1 MSRLF
6 NNKNTYRPLHSTIFA
21 VACLTSTL
29 VNANNE
35 AELDDIRITAKDDSL
50 TEIST
55 KKLLRMPGA
64 GNDPLRAI
72 EALPGVTF
80 STGRNAE
87 PAVRGSSPDDNLYI
101 IDFMPVANIF
111 HFDGSSLLND
121 NVIQDFKL
129 EAAAFDAQYNNAT
142 GAVIEANSRAPY
154 TDRKQAV
161 IDFSFLKAGILLETP
176 ITENSAAY
184 LSVRQSLI
192 HFYIENLLDDE
203 DFEFTTV
210 PEYYD
215 YQAKYQLQLSDDD
228 SISVQA
234 LGSRDKAGLLFSEDS
249 DTVKR
254 DPGLVGGI
262 NVNSYFHSQG
272 ILLENTFSDTTRIKT
287 GFSHMLSDISLK
299 LGANNNLEATSSD
312 YNFRSHLTTDLNL
325 YHTLRL
331 GVEVVENHIDFK
343 GDFTASPSGLG
354 KPDNRLTNS
363 SERIT
368 EKDNLKIYNYDVF
381 IADDWFVTPRL
392 TLTPGVVA
400 SYDDYSEQKFL
411 QGRFNFRW
419 EFIDYWWLN
428 GAWGQHHKFTDNF
441 GEVAKGFGNP
451 DLKQSTSI
459 HYLLGIE
466 HQLNPSLLVKFDAYY
481 KTFDDLAIPRADKDQ
496 LDPALSD
503 ADYIALPRYTNDA
516 DGDAYGFEFFMN
528 KSFSE
533 GWYGWLSAAYSETRR
548 RNNLTGEDFKYDFDQ
563 PWIVNLVSN
572 HELNADWTIGFKWRY
587 QSGQLI
593 TPVVDTEPNTN
604 PEFAGLGLVDPIY
617 GELNSRRLPDIHKL
631 DIRLDRNYQYKK
643 WNMDL
648 YVEVLNVYN
657 QANVSGYKY
666 NEDYTDKEDITGL
679 PTIVSFGIK
688 ANL

>member
-1 MSRLF
+1 MSRLLK
-6 NNKNTYRPLHSTIFA
+6 NKNIYRSLHSTIFA
-21 VACLTSTL
+21 VTCLTSTL

-254 DPGLVGGI
+254 DPGLSGGI
-262 NVNSYFHSQG
+262 SVNSYFHSQG
-272 ILLENTFSDTTRIKT
+272 ILLENTLSDSTRLKT
-287 GFSHMLSDISLK
+287 GFSHMLRNIDLGIGLENDLNARSEDYSL
-299 LGANNNLEATSSD
+299 
-312 YNFRSHLTTDLNL
+312 RSHLTTNLNL
-325 YHTLRL
+325 YHTLRT
-331 GVEVVENHIDFK
+331 GIDIVENHIDFD
-343 GDFTASPSGLG
+343 GDFTAQPCTELQADCSLSENTSRIAES
-354 KPDNRLTNS
+354 DNR
-363 SERIT
+363 
-368 EKDNLKIYNYDVF
+368 KIYNYDVF

-392 TLTPGVVA
+392 SLTPGVTG
-400 SYDDYSEQKFL
+400 SYDDYSEQTFL
-411 QGRFNFRW
+411 QGKFKFRW

-428 GAWGQHHKFTDNF
+428 GGWGQYHKFTDNF
-441 GEVAKGFGNP
+441 AEVAKGFGNP
-451 DLKQSTSI
+451 DLKQSTSD
-459 HYLLGIE
+459 HYTLGIE
-466 HQLNPSLLVKFDAYY
+466 HQLNETLLIKFDSYY
-481 KTFDDLAIPRADKDQ
+481 KTFDDLVVANI
-496 LDPALSD
+496 DPTT
-503 ADYIALPRYTNDA
+503 PRYTNDA
-516 DGDAYGFEFFMN
+516 DGDAYGFELFLN

-533 GWYGWLSAAYSETRR
+533 GWYGWVSAAYSETRR
-548 RNNLTGEDFKYDFDQ
+548 RNKLTGEDFKYNYDQ

-572 HELNADWTIGFKWRY
+572 HELNQDWTLGFKWRY

-593 TPVVDTEPNTN
+593 TPVVSAAQTN
-604 PEFAGLGLVDPIY
+604 VDNPDKYVPVY
-617 GELNSRRLPDIHKL
+617 GDLNSRRLPDIHKL

>member
-29 VNANNE
+29 VNANKE

-254 DPGLVGGI
+254 DPGLSGGI
-262 NVNSYFHSQG
+262 SVNSYFHSQG
-272 ILLENTFSDTTRIKT
+272 ILLENTLSDSTRLKT
-287 GFSHMLSDISLK
+287 GFSHMLRNIDLGIGLENDLNARSEDYSL
-299 LGANNNLEATSSD
+299 
-312 YNFRSHLTTDLNL
+312 RSHLTTNLNL
-325 YHTLRL
+325 YHTLRT
-331 GVEVVENHIDFK
+331 GIDIVENHIDFD
-343 GDFTASPSGLG
+343 GDFTAQPCTELQADCSLSENTSRIAES
-354 KPDNRLTNS
+354 DNR
-363 SERIT
+363 
-368 EKDNLKIYNYDVF
+368 KIYNYDVF

-392 TLTPGVVA
+392 SLTPGVTG
-400 SYDDYSEQKFL
+400 SYDDYSEQTFL
-411 QGRFNFRW
+411 QGKFKFRW

-428 GAWGQHHKFTDNF
+428 GGWGQYHKFTDNF
-441 GEVAKGFGNP
+441 AEVAKGFGNP
-451 DLKQSTSI
+451 DLKQSTSD
-459 HYLLGIE
+459 HYTLGIE
-466 HQLNPSLLVKFDAYY
+466 HQLNETLLIKFDSYY
-481 KTFDDLAIPRADKDQ
+481 KTFDDLVVANI
-496 LDPALSD
+496 DPTT
-503 ADYIALPRYTNDA
+503 PRYTNDA
-516 DGDAYGFEFFMN
+516 DGDAYGFELFLN

-533 GWYGWLSAAYSETRR
+533 GWYGWVSAAYSETRR
-548 RNNLTGEDFKYDFDQ
+548 RNKLTGEDFKYNYDQ

-572 HELNADWTIGFKWRY
+572 HELNQDWTLGFKWRY

-593 TPVVDTEPNTN
+593 TPVVSAAQTN
-604 PEFAGLGLVDPIY
+604 IDNPDKYVPVY
-617 GELNSRRLPDIHKL
+617 GDLNSRRLPDIHKL

>member
-1 MSRLF
+1 MSRLLK
-6 NNKNTYRPLHSTIFA
+6 NKNNHRTLNRSMFA
-21 VACLTSTL
+21 LTALASSM
-29 VNANNE
+29 VYANNE
-35 AELDDIRITAKDDSL
+35 AELDDIRITAQDDSL

-176 ITENSAAY
+176 ITKNSAAY

-215 YQAKYQLQLSDDD
+215 YQAKYQLQLADGD
-228 SISVQA
+228 SISIQA
-234 LGSRDKAGLLFSEDS
+234 LGSRDKAGLLFAEDS

-254 DPGLVGGI
+254 EPGLSGGI

-272 ILLENTFSDTTRIKT
+272 ILFENTLSDSTRLKT
-287 GFSHMLSDISLK
+287 GFSHMLRNIDLGIGLENDLKARSEDYSL
-299 LGANNNLEATSSD
+299 
-312 YNFRSHLTTDLNL
+312 RSHLTTDLNL
-325 YHTLRL
+325 HHTLRT
-331 GVEVVENHIDFK
+331 GIDIVENHIDFD
-343 GDFTASPSGLG
+343 GDFTAQPCTELQADCSL
-354 KPDNRLTNS
+354 
-363 SERIT
+363 SENKSRIT
-368 EKDNLKIYNYDVF
+368 ESDNRKIYNYDVF
-381 IADDWFVTPRL
+381 IADDWFVTPKL
-392 TLTPGVVA
+392 AVTPGVTW
-400 SYDDYSEQKFL
+400 SYDDYSEQTFL
-411 QGRFNFRW
+411 QGKFKFRL

-428 GAWGQHHKFTDNF
+428 GGWGQYHKFTDNF
-441 GEVAKGFGNP
+441 AEVAKGFGNP
-451 DLKQSTSI
+451 DLKQSTSD
-459 HYLLGIE
+459 HYTLGIE
-466 HQLNPSLLVKFDAYY
+466 HQLNETLLIKFDGYY
-481 KTFDDLAIPRADKDQ
+481 KTFDDLVVANV
-496 LDPALSD
+496 DPST
-503 ADYIALPRYTNDA
+503 PRYTNDA
-516 DGDAYGFEFFMN
+516 DGDAYGFELFLN

-533 GWYGWLSAAYSETRR
+533 GWYGWVSAAYSETRR
-548 RNNLTGEDFKYDFDQ
+548 RNKQTGEDFKYNYDQ

-572 HELNADWTIGFKWRY
+572 HELNQDWTFGFKWRY

-593 TPVVDTEPNTN
+593 TPVLSAAQTN
-604 PEFAGLGLVDPIY
+604 IENPDKYVPIY
-617 GELNSRRLPDIHKL
+617 GDLNSKRLPDIHKL

>member
-1 MSRLF
+1 MSRLLK
-6 NNKNTYRPLHSTIFA
+6 NKNIYRSLHSTIFA
-21 VACLTSTL
+21 VTCLTSTL

-55 KKLLRMPGA
+55 KKLLRIPGA

-254 DPGLVGGI
+254 DPGLSGGI
-262 NVNSYFHSQG
+262 SVNSYFHSQG
-272 ILLENTFSDTTRIKT
+272 ILLENTLSDSTRLKT
-287 GFSHMLSDISLK
+287 GFSHMLRNIDLGIGLENDLNARSEDYSL
-299 LGANNNLEATSSD
+299 
-312 YNFRSHLTTDLNL
+312 RSHLTTNLNL
-325 YHTLRL
+325 YHTLRT
-331 GVEVVENHIDFK
+331 GIDIVENHIDFD
-343 GDFTASPSGLG
+343 GDFTAQPCTELQADCSLSENTSRIAES
-354 KPDNRLTNS
+354 DNR
-363 SERIT
+363 
-368 EKDNLKIYNYDVF
+368 KIYNYDVF

-392 TLTPGVVA
+392 SLTPGVTG
-400 SYDDYSEQKFL
+400 SYDDYSEQTFL
-411 QGRFNFRW
+411 QGKFKFRW
-419 EFIDYWWLN
+419 EFIDYWWLS
-428 GAWGQHHKFTDNF
+428 GGWGQYHKFTDNF
-441 GEVAKGFGNP
+441 AEVAKGFGNP
-451 DLKQSTSI
+451 DLKQSTSD
-459 HYLLGIE
+459 HYTLGIE
-466 HQLNPSLLVKFDAYY
+466 HQLNETLLIKFDSYY
-481 KTFDDLAIPRADKDQ
+481 KTFDDLVVANI
-496 LDPALSD
+496 DPTT
-503 ADYIALPRYTNDA
+503 PRYTNDA
-516 DGDAYGFEFFMN
+516 DGDAYGFELFLN

-533 GWYGWLSAAYSETRR
+533 GWYGWVSAAYSETRR
-548 RNNLTGEDFKYDFDQ
+548 RNKLTGEDFKYNYDQ

-572 HELNADWTIGFKWRY
+572 HELNQDWTLGFKWRY

-593 TPVVDTEPNTN
+593 TPVVSAAQTN
-604 PEFAGLGLVDPIY
+604 VDNPDKYVPVY
-617 GELNSRRLPDIHKL
+617 GDLNSRRLPDIHKL

>member
-55 KKLLRMPGA
+55 KKLLRIPGA

-254 DPGLVGGI
+254 DPGLSGGI
-262 NVNSYFHSQG
+262 SVNSYFHSQG
-272 ILLENTFSDTTRIKT
+272 ILLENTLSDSTRLKT
-287 GFSHMLSDISLK
+287 GFSHMLRNIDLGIGLENDLNARSEDYSL
-299 LGANNNLEATSSD
+299 
-312 YNFRSHLTTDLNL
+312 RSHLTTNLNL
-325 YHTLRL
+325 YHTLRT
-331 GVEVVENHIDFK
+331 GIDIVENHIDFD
-343 GDFTASPSGLG
+343 GDFTAQPCTELQADCSLSENTSRIAES
-354 KPDNRLTNS
+354 DNR
-363 SERIT
+363 
-368 EKDNLKIYNYDVF
+368 KIYNYDVF

-392 TLTPGVVA
+392 SLTPGVTG
-400 SYDDYSEQKFL
+400 SYDDYSEQTFL
-411 QGRFNFRW
+411 QGKFKFRW
-419 EFIDYWWLN
+419 EFIDYWWFN
-428 GAWGQHHKFTDNF
+428 GGWGQYHKFTDNF
-441 GEVAKGFGNP
+441 AEVAKGFGNP
-451 DLKQSTSI
+451 DLKQSTSD
-459 HYLLGIE
+459 HYTLGIE
-466 HQLNPSLLVKFDAYY
+466 HQLNETLLIKFDSYY
-481 KTFDDLAIPRADKDQ
+481 KTFDDLVVANI
-496 LDPALSD
+496 DPTT
-503 ADYIALPRYTNDA
+503 PRYTNDA
-516 DGDAYGFEFFMN
+516 DGDAYGFELFLN

-533 GWYGWLSAAYSETRR
+533 GWYGWVSAAYSETRR
-548 RNNLTGEDFKYDFDQ
+548 RNKLTREDFKYNYDQ

-572 HELNADWTIGFKWRY
+572 HELNQDWTLGFKWRY

-593 TPVVDTEPNTN
+593 TPVVSAAQTN
-604 PEFAGLGLVDPIY
+604 IDNPDKYVPVY
-617 GELNSRRLPDIHKL
+617 GDLNSRRLPDIHKL

>member
-1 MSRLF
+1 MSRLLK
-6 NNKNTYRPLHSTIFA
+6 NKNNHRTLNRSMFA
-21 VACLTSTL
+21 LTALASSM
-29 VNANNE
+29 VYANNE

-55 KKLLRMPGA
+55 KKLLRIPGA

-254 DPGLVGGI
+254 DPGLSGGI
-262 NVNSYFHSQG
+262 SVNSYFHSQG
-272 ILLENTFSDTTRIKT
+272 ILLENTLSDSTRLKT
-287 GFSHMLSDISLK
+287 GFSHMLRNIDLGIGLENDLNARSEDYSL
-299 LGANNNLEATSSD
+299 
-312 YNFRSHLTTDLNL
+312 RSHLTTNLNL
-325 YHTLRL
+325 YHTLRT
-331 GVEVVENHIDFK
+331 GIDIVENHIDFD
-343 GDFTASPSGLG
+343 GDFTAQPCTELQADCSLSENTSRIAES
-354 KPDNRLTNS
+354 DNR
-363 SERIT
+363 
-368 EKDNLKIYNYDVF
+368 KIYNYDVF

-392 TLTPGVVA
+392 SLTPGVTG
-400 SYDDYSEQKFL
+400 SYDDYSEQTFL
-411 QGRFNFRW
+411 QGKFKFRW

-428 GAWGQHHKFTDNF
+428 GGWGQYHKFTDNF
-441 GEVAKGFGNP
+441 AEVAKGFGNP
-451 DLKQSTSI
+451 DLKQSTSD
-459 HYLLGIE
+459 HYTLGIE
-466 HQLNPSLLVKFDAYY
+466 HQLNETLLIKFDSYY
-481 KTFDDLAIPRADKDQ
+481 KTFDDLVVANI
-496 LDPALSD
+496 DPTT
-503 ADYIALPRYTNDA
+503 PRYTNDA
-516 DGDAYGFEFFMN
+516 DGDAYGFELFLN

-533 GWYGWLSAAYSETRR
+533 GWYGWISAAYSETRR
-548 RNNLTGEDFKYDFDQ
+548 RNKLTGEDFKYNYDQ

-572 HELNADWTIGFKWRY
+572 HELNQDWTLGFKWRY

-593 TPVVDTEPNTN
+593 TPVVSAAQTN
-604 PEFAGLGLVDPIY
+604 VDNPDKYVPVY
-617 GELNSRRLPDIHKL
+617 GDLNSRRLPDIHKL

>member
-1 MSRLF
+1 MFKVLLKTSSLSMI
-6 NNKNTYRPLHSTIFA
+6 LMA
-21 VACLTSTL
+21 STL
-29 VNANNE
+29 SHSNQE
-35 AELDDIRITAKDDSL
+35 AELDAIRITASDDPL
-50 TEIST
+50 TEVST
-55 KKLLRMPGA
+55 QKLLRMPGA

-80 STGRNAE
+80 STGRNSE
-87 PAVRGSSPDDNLYI
+87 PAVRGSSPEDNLYI
-101 IDFMPVANIF
+101 IDFMPVKNIF

-154 TDRKQAV
+154 TERKQAV
-161 IDFSFLKAGILLETP
+161 IDFSLLKAGILLETP
-176 ITENSAAY
+176 ISENSAAY

-215 YQAKYQLQLSDDD
+215 YQAKYQVQLSGGDTL
-228 SISVQA
+228 SVQA
-234 LGSRDKAGLLFSEDS
+234 LGTRDKAGLLFADDS

-254 DPGLVGGI
+254 DPALSGGV

-272 ILLENTFSDTTRIKT
+272 IVIENNLSETTRLKT
-287 GFSHMLSDISLK
+287 GFSHMLSDIALN
-299 LGANNNLEATSSD
+299 LGRENNLKAKSND
-312 YNFRSHLTTDLNL
+312 YTLRSHLTTDLDL
-325 YHTLRL
+325 YHTLRT
-331 GVEVVENHIDFK
+331 GIDIVENHIDFN
-343 GDFTASPSGLG
+343 GDFSAQACDEYTPNCSLSEN
-354 KPDNRLTNS
+354 K
-363 SERIT
+363 ERIT
-368 EKDNLKIYNYDVF
+368 QSDNLKIYNYDLF

-392 TLTPGVVA
+392 TLTPGAVA
-400 SYDDYSEQKFL
+400 SYDDYSEQSFL
-411 QGRFNFRW
+411 QGRFKFRW

-451 DLKQSTSI
+451 NLKQSTSD

-466 HQLNPSLLVKFDAYY
+466 HQLNESLLVKLDAYY
-481 KTFDDLAIPRADKDQ
+481 KSFDDLIIARADKDEVYPT
-496 LDPALSD
+496 LTD
-503 ADYIALPRYTNDA
+503 AEYKALPRYTNDA
-516 DGDAYGFEFFMN
+516 DGHAYGFELFIN

-533 GWYGWLSAAYSETRR
+533 GWYGWLSTAYSETRR
-548 RNNLTGEDFKYDFDQ
+548 RNKLTGEDFKYNYDQ
-563 PWIVNLVSN
+563 PWIINLVSN
-572 HELNADWTIGFKWRY
+572 HELNEDWTIGFKWRY

-593 TPVVDTEPNTN
+593 TPVLSSAQTN
-604 PEFAGLGLVDPIY
+604 SEYPDLWVPTY
-617 GELNSRRLPDIHKL
+617 GELNSKRLPDSHKL
-631 DIRLDRNYQYKK
+631 DIRLDRNYQYQK

-657 QANVSGYKY
+657 QDNVTSYKY
-666 NEDYTDKEDITGL
+666 NEDYTDKEDVTGL
-679 PTIVSFGIK
+679 PMIVSFGIK

>member
-254 DPGLVGGI
+254 DPGLSGGI
-262 NVNSYFHSQG
+262 SVNSYFHSQG
-272 ILLENTFSDTTRIKT
+272 ILLENTLSDSTRLKT
-287 GFSHMLSDISLK
+287 GFSHMLRNIDLGIGLENDLNARSEDYSL
-299 LGANNNLEATSSD
+299 
-312 YNFRSHLTTDLNL
+312 RSHLTTNLNL
-325 YHTLRL
+325 YHTLRT
-331 GVEVVENHIDFK
+331 GIDIVENHIDFD
-343 GDFTASPSGLG
+343 GDFTAQPCTELQADCSLSENTSRIAES
-354 KPDNRLTNS
+354 DNR
-363 SERIT
+363 
-368 EKDNLKIYNYDVF
+368 KIYNYDVF
-381 IADDWFVTPRL
+381 IADDWFVAPRL
-392 TLTPGVVA
+392 SLTPGVTG
-400 SYDDYSEQKFL
+400 SYDDYSEQTFL
-411 QGRFNFRW
+411 QGKFKFRW

-428 GAWGQHHKFTDNF
+428 GGWGQYHKFTDNF
-441 GEVAKGFGNP
+441 AEVAKGFGNP
-451 DLKQSTSI
+451 DLKQSTSD
-459 HYLLGIE
+459 HYTLGIE
-466 HQLNPSLLVKFDAYY
+466 HQLNETLLIKFDSYY
-481 KTFDDLAIPRADKDQ
+481 KTFDDLVVANI
-496 LDPALSD
+496 DPTT
-503 ADYIALPRYTNDA
+503 PRYTNDA
-516 DGDAYGFEFFMN
+516 DGDAYGFELFLN

-533 GWYGWLSAAYSETRR
+533 GWYGWVSAAYSETRR
-548 RNNLTGEDFKYDFDQ
+548 RNKLTGEDFKYNYDQ

-572 HELNADWTIGFKWRY
+572 HELNQDWTLGFKWRY

-593 TPVVDTEPNTN
+593 TPVVSAAQTN
-604 PEFAGLGLVDPIY
+604 IDNPDKYVPVY
-617 GELNSRRLPDIHKL
+617 GDLNSRRLPDIHKL

>member
-1 MSRLF
+1 MSRLLK
-6 NNKNTYRPLHSTIFA
+6 NKNNHRTLNRSMFA
-21 VACLTSTL
+21 LTALASSM
-29 VNANNE
+29 VYANNE
-35 AELDDIRITAKDDSL
+35 AELDDIRITAQDDSL

-55 KKLLRMPGA
+55 KKLLRIPGA

-254 DPGLVGGI
+254 DPGLSGGI
-262 NVNSYFHSQG
+262 SVNSYFHSQG
-272 ILLENTFSDTTRIKT
+272 ILLENTLSDSTRLKT
-287 GFSHMLSDISLK
+287 GFSHMLRNIDLGIGLENDLNARSEDYSL
-299 LGANNNLEATSSD
+299 
-312 YNFRSHLTTDLNL
+312 RSHLTTNLNL
-325 YHTLRL
+325 YHTLRT
-331 GVEVVENHIDFK
+331 GIDIVENHIDFD
-343 GDFTASPSGLG
+343 GDFTAQPCTELQADCSLSENTSRIAES
-354 KPDNRLTNS
+354 DNR
-363 SERIT
+363 
-368 EKDNLKIYNYDVF
+368 KIYNYDVF

-392 TLTPGVVA
+392 SLTPGVTG
-400 SYDDYSEQKFL
+400 SYDDYSEQTFL
-411 QGRFNFRW
+411 QGKFKFRW

-428 GAWGQHHKFTDNF
+428 GGWGQYHKFTDNF
-441 GEVAKGFGNP
+441 AEVAKGFGNP
-451 DLKQSTSI
+451 DLKQSTSD
-459 HYLLGIE
+459 HYTLGIE
-466 HQLNPSLLVKFDAYY
+466 HQLNETLLIKFDSYY
-481 KTFDDLAIPRADKDQ
+481 KTFDDLVVANI
-496 LDPALSD
+496 DPTT
-503 ADYIALPRYTNDA
+503 PRYTNDA
-516 DGDAYGFEFFMN
+516 DGDAYGFELFLN

-533 GWYGWLSAAYSETRR
+533 GWYGWVSAAYSETRR
-548 RNNLTGEDFKYDFDQ
+548 RNKLTGEDFKYNYDQ

-572 HELNADWTIGFKWRY
+572 HELNQDWTLGFKWRY

-593 TPVVDTEPNTN
+593 TPVVSAAQTN
-604 PEFAGLGLVDPIY
+604 VDNPDKYVPVY
-617 GELNSRRLPDIHKL
+617 GDLNSRRLPDIHKL

>member
-1 MSRLF
+1 
-6 NNKNTYRPLHSTIFA
+6 
-21 VACLTSTL
+21 L

-55 KKLLRMPGA
+55 KKLLRIPGA

-254 DPGLVGGI
+254 DPGLSGGI
-262 NVNSYFHSQG
+262 SVNSYFHSQG
-272 ILLENTFSDTTRIKT
+272 ILLENTLSDSTRLKT
-287 GFSHMLSDISLK
+287 GFSHMLRNIDLGIGLENDLNARSEDYSL
-299 LGANNNLEATSSD
+299 
-312 YNFRSHLTTDLNL
+312 RSHLTTNLNL
-325 YHTLRL
+325 YHTLRT
-331 GVEVVENHIDFK
+331 GIDIVENHIDFD
-343 GDFTASPSGLG
+343 GDFTAQPCTELQADCSLSENTSRIAES
-354 KPDNRLTNS
+354 DNR
-363 SERIT
+363 
-368 EKDNLKIYNYDVF
+368 KIYNYDVF

-392 TLTPGVVA
+392 SLTPGVTG
-400 SYDDYSEQKFL
+400 SYDDYSEQTFL
-411 QGRFNFRW
+411 QGKFKFRW

-428 GAWGQHHKFTDNF
+428 GGWGQYHKFTDNF
-441 GEVAKGFGNP
+441 AEVAKGFGNP
-451 DLKQSTSI
+451 DLKQSTSD
-459 HYLLGIE
+459 HYTLGIE
-466 HQLNPSLLVKFDAYY
+466 HQLNETLLIKFDSYY
-481 KTFDDLAIPRADKDQ
+481 KTFDDLVVANI
-496 LDPALSD
+496 DPTT
-503 ADYIALPRYTNDA
+503 PRYTNDA
-516 DGDAYGFEFFMN
+516 DGDAYGFELFLN

-533 GWYGWLSAAYSETRR
+533 GWYGWVSAAYSETRR
-548 RNNLTGEDFKYDFDQ
+548 RNKLTGEDFKYNYDQ

-572 HELNADWTIGFKWRY
+572 HELNQDWTLGFKWRY

-593 TPVVDTEPNTN
+593 TPVVSAAQTN
-604 PEFAGLGLVDPIY
+604 VDNPDKYVPVY
-617 GELNSRRLPDIHKL
+617 GDLNSRRLPDIHKL